1 MWLCSINSFTNA
13 GVLVQEMNVTPF
25 ITNSTTYPDE
35 SCAQPE
41 TAKLTTF
48 KQTATARVQIA
59 FMFRLRMFA
68 SDPKLTANAS
78 LYLYLSDQAPPPV
91 LLPGPQG
98 AALTCIERLGN
109 ISHAH
114 AGHIKHGGGVTHLTP
129 LPGERPASFVCAD
142 NSNPLPKP
150 GEKHRGVIVSITRRK
165 NPKCH
170 KEQKTACVLDT
181 KLPYYLKTETTNQI
195 SVVLGN
201 SLLHYRTLW
210 ATNWIQS
217 HINTIQ
223 LCNKQ
228 AWHFNYLMTTKDD
241 RLAVGVASL
250 EEVMRLIR
258 QLSETFPLRWSRALS
273 NSNEFVFIIACLEVY
288 RHKYRLDKE
297 YEVKIASRWLWVD
310 MMGATL
316 TVL

>member
-48 KQTATARVQIA
+48 KQTATARVQIT

-114 AGHIKHGGGVTHLTP
+114 AGHIKHSGGGVSHTWHLCLGRDQHHLSVQTIP
-129 LPGERPASFVCAD
+129 IHFQSPER
-142 NSNPLPKP
+142 NT
-150 GEKHRGVIVSITRRK
+150 E
-165 NPKCH
+165 
-170 KEQKTACVLDT
+170 VL
-181 KLPYYLKTETTNQI
+181 LYP
-195 SVVLGN
+195 
-201 SLLHYRTLW
+201 
-210 ATNWIQS
+210 
-217 HINTIQ
+217 
-223 LCNKQ
+223 
-228 AWHFNYLMTTKDD
+228 
-241 RLAVGVASL
+241 
-250 EEVMRLIR
+250 
-258 QLSETFPLRWSRALS
+258 
-273 NSNEFVFIIACLEVY
+273 
-288 RHKYRLDKE
+288 
-297 YEVKIASRWLWVD
+297 
-310 MMGATL
+310 
-316 TVL
+316 

>member
-114 AGHIKHGGGVTHLTP
+114 AGHIKHGGG
-129 LPGERPASFVCAD
+129 
-142 NSNPLPKP
+142 
-150 GEKHRGVIVSITRRK
+150 
-165 NPKCH
+165 CH
-170 KEQKTACVLDT
+170 TLDT
-181 KLPYYLKTETTNQI
+181 FAWGETSIICLCRQF
-195 SVVLGN
+195 
-201 SLLHYRTLW
+201 
-210 ATNWIQS
+210 QS
-217 HINTIQ
+217 TSKARRETPRCYCIH
-223 LCNKQ
+223 NKE
-228 AWHFNYLMTTKDD
+228 KK
-241 RLAVGVASL
+241 S
-250 EEVMRLIR
+250 
-258 QLSETFPLRWSRALS
+258 
-273 NSNEFVFIIACLEVY
+273 
-288 RHKYRLDKE
+288 
-297 YEVKIASRWLWVD
+297 
-310 MMGATL
+310 
-316 TVL
+316 